1 MGCAENC
8 VYGTMSERAREVL
21 RTGRRKMDEYRD
33 PYDTQENATQNQS
46 DQNYDSE
53 YQYQYDD
60 RIPPEPDKRKQ
71 KMPGAIKLVSGLCIA
86 LVVLVIVFIAV
97 AVIGGMNY
105 SSHLSTGYSE
115 YFDDDDDYEYDY
127 NYDSDG
133 DYVPDESDTYYE
145 EITDATT
152 ADLSYEVL
160 WHSENIHPDDNNQEN
175 EGNTSYIYP
184 ELIGDDQSKLNSVN
198 DRIKEMVQTFEAE
211 YKDAE
216 YCGMQGYVTYM
227 TENRLSVVFQS
238 YANESKQYHV
248 WLQAVTFDMETGD
261 EIPFGELTP
270 VDDMTALRFRQQSK
284 KQNGDISWLDKMSDE
299 DLQKELQDQKVV
311 FLTPVGT
318 ELGLNG
324 DDGWVTVTFKGES
337 I

>member
-1 MGCAENC
+1 
-8 VYGTMSERAREVL
+8 
-21 RTGRRKMDEYRD
+21 MDEYRD
-33 PYDTQENATQNQS
+33 PYDAQENATQNQS
-46 DQNYDSE
+46 DQNYDNE
-53 YQYQYDD
+53 YQYDD
-60 RIPPEPDKRKQ
+60 RIPPEPDKKNQ
-71 KMPGAIKLVSGLCIA
+71 KMPGAIKLVIGLCIA

-115 YFDDDDDYEYDY
+115 YFDDDDDDEYDY

-133 DYVPDESDTYYE
+133 DYEPDASGNYYE

-160 WHSENIHPDDNNQEN
+160 WHSEDIYPDENNQEN
-175 EGNTSYIYP
+175 EGDTNYIYP
-184 ELIGDDQSKLNSVN
+184 ELIGDDQSKLNQVN

-211 YKDAE
+211 HKNAE

-238 YANESKQYHV
+238 YANEAKQYRV
-248 WLQAVTFDMETGD
+248 WLQAATFDMETGD
-261 EIPFGELTP
+261 EIPFEELML

-284 KQNGDISWLDKMSDE
+284 KQNGDISYLNKLSDE
-299 DLQKELQDQKVV
+299 ELLNALQNQQVV

-318 ELGLNG
+318 ELGLNYEE
-324 DDGWVTVTFKGES
+324 GWVTATLKGES
-337 I
+337 L

>member
-1 MGCAENC
+1 
-8 VYGTMSERAREVL
+8 
-21 RTGRRKMDEYRD
+21 MDEYRD
-33 PYDTQENATQNQS
+33 PYDTQENTTQ
-46 DQNYDSE
+46 DTEHQNYDSE

-60 RIPPEPDKRKQ
+60 RIPPEPKKRKT
-71 KMPGAIKLVSGLCIA
+71 KMPGAIKLVIGLCFI
-86 LVVLVIVFIAV
+86 LIVLVSAFITV
-97 AVIGGMNY
+97 AIIGGVNY
-105 SSHLSTGYSE
+105 NSHLSTDYPE
-115 YFDDDDDYEYDY
+115 YYDDDYDY
-127 NYDSDG
+127 NYHSDG

-160 WHSENIHPDDNNQEN
+160 WHSEDIYPDDNNQEN
-175 EGNTSYIYP
+175 DGNTSYIYP
-184 ELIGDDQSKLNSVN
+184 ELIGDDQSKINKVN
-198 DRIKEMVQTFEAE
+198 DRIKGMVQTFETE
-211 YKDAE
+211 YKNAE

-227 TENRLSVVFQS
+227 TENRLSIVFET
-238 YANESKQYHV
+238 YTNESRKYRE
-248 WLQAVTFDMETGD
+248 WLQAVTFDMETGN
-261 EIPFGELTP
+261 EISFGELLP

-299 DLQKELQDQKVV
+299 DLQNELQDQKVV

-337 I
+337 L

>member
-71 KMPGAIKLVSGLCIA
+71 KMPGAIKLVIGLCIA

-105 SSHLSTGYSE
+105 SSHLSKGYSE

>member
-1 MGCAENC
+1 M
-8 VYGTMSERAREVL
+8 
-21 RTGRRKMDEYRD
+21 
-33 PYDTQENATQNQS
+33 
-46 DQNYDSE
+46 
-53 YQYQYDD
+53 
-60 RIPPEPDKRKQ
+60 
-71 KMPGAIKLVSGLCIA
+71 
-86 LVVLVIVFIAV
+86 
-97 AVIGGMNY
+97 
-105 SSHLSTGYSE
+105 
-115 YFDDDDDYEYDY
+115 
-127 NYDSDG
+127 
-133 DYVPDESDTYYE
+133 PDESDTYYE

>member
-71 KMPGAIKLVSGLCIA
+71 KMPGAIKLVIGLCIA

-160 WHSENIHPDDNNQEN
+160 WHSENIYPDDHDQEN

>member
-60 RIPPEPDKRKQ
+60 RILPEPDKRKQ
-71 KMPGAIKLVSGLCIA
+71 KMPGAIKLVIGLCIA

>member
-71 KMPGAIKLVSGLCIA
+71 KMPGAIKLVIGLCIA

-115 YFDDDDDYEYDY
+115 YFDDDDDY

-160 WHSENIHPDDNNQEN
+160 WHSENIYPDDNNQEN

-248 WLQAVTFDMETGD
+248 WLQTVTFDMETGD